1 MQKVGIDM
9 KQSEEQISLNRSLGL
24 ISSLSLVIGT
34 VIGSGIFFK
43 QAAVLDYAHSTNL
56 ALIAWLVGGL
66 ITMAS
71 GLTIAEIGSQMPH
84 TGGLYV
90 YLEKIYGKFWGFL
103 AGWMQI
109 IVYGPTLI
117 AALGSYL
124 ATLLVAFFGLP
135 KTSTPLLAVIVIAL
149 IAAFNLLSNRYGAAF
164 QVITTV
170 GKLLPIAAIIIFG
183 LLFGK
188 ANAFNQVATTSGSV
202 SFNGFGMAILATLF
216 AYDGWVLIANMGG
229 EIKNP
234 QKLLPKAIVLG
245 IGLVLVIYMLVTA
258 GIFRVVP
265 ASLIHRLGDQAAAHF
280 ATIAFGQVGGKL
292 LNIGII
298 ISIAGCINGKVM
310 TFPRIMYAMAK
321 NDELPFSK
329 QLAYLNKRM
338 RTPMVATLTVCS
350 IAALMAVT
358 VDADRLSELCIF
370 TIYLFY
376 VLAFFGLFK
385 LRRLKTVSP
394 FRVPLYPFTP
404 IVAILGGVFVL
415 VSELNSDLTGVLAS
429 IFFVA
434 LGIPVYLVKCKK

>member
-1 MQKVGIDM
+1 M
-9 KQSEEQISLNRSLGL
+9 KQSEEQIGLNRSLGL

-56 ALIAWLVGGL
+56 ALVAWLVGGL

-90 YLEKIYGKFWGFL
+90 YLENIYGKFWGFL

-124 ATLLVAFFGLP
+124 ATLLVAFFDLP

-202 SFNGFGMAILATLF
+202 TLNGFGMAILATLF

-234 QKLLPKAIVLG
+234 QKLLPKAIVFG
-245 IGLVLVIYMLVTA
+245 IGLVLIIYMLVTA

-338 RTPMVATLTVCS
+338 RTPMVATLTICS

-370 TIYLFY
+370 TVYLFY

-385 LRRLKTVSP
+385 LRRLKTASP

-434 LGIPVYLVKCKK
+434 LGIPVYLIKCKK

>member
-1 MQKVGIDM
+1 M
-9 KQSEEQISLNRSLGL
+9 KQSEEQIGLNRSLGL

-56 ALIAWLVGGL
+56 ALVAWLFGGL

-164 QVITTV
+164 QVITTI

-234 QKLLPKAIVLG
+234 QKLLPKAIVFG
-245 IGLVLVIYMLVTA
+245 IGLVLIIYMLVTA

-434 LGIPVYLVKCKK
+434 LGIPVYLIKCKK

>member
-1 MQKVGIDM
+1 M
-9 KQSEEQISLNRSLGL
+9 KQSEEQIGLNRSLGL

-56 ALIAWLVGGL
+56 ALVAWLVGGL

-124 ATLLVAFFGLP
+124 ATLLVAFFDLP

-202 SFNGFGMAILATLF
+202 TLNGFGMAILATLF

-234 QKLLPKAIVLG
+234 QKLLPKAIVFG
-245 IGLVLVIYMLVTA
+245 IGLVLIIYMLVTA

-385 LRRLKTVSP
+385 LRRLKTASP

-434 LGIPVYLVKCKK
+434 LGIPVYLIKCKK

>member
-1 MQKVGIDM
+1 M
-9 KQSEEQISLNRSLGL
+9 KQSEEQIGLNRSLGL

-56 ALIAWLVGGL
+56 ALVAWLVGGL

-84 TGGLYV
+84 TGGLYI

-124 ATLLVAFFGLP
+124 ATLLVAFFDLP

-202 SFNGFGMAILATLF
+202 TLNGFGMAILATLF

-234 QKLLPKAIVLG
+234 QKLLPKAIVFG
-245 IGLVLVIYMLVTA
+245 IGLVLIIYMLVTA

-292 LNIGII
+292 LNIGIT

-434 LGIPVYLVKCKK
+434 LGIPVYLIKCKK

>member
-1 MQKVGIDM
+1 M
-9 KQSEEQISLNRSLGL
+9 KQSEEQIGLNRSLGL

-56 ALIAWLVGGL
+56 ALVAWLVGGL

-164 QVITTV
+164 QVITTI

-234 QKLLPKAIVLG
+234 QKLLPKAIVFG
-245 IGLVLVIYMLVTA
+245 IGLVLIIYMLVTA

-385 LRRLKTVSP
+385 LRRLKTASP

-434 LGIPVYLVKCKK
+434 LGIPVYLIKCKK

>member
-1 MQKVGIDM
+1 M
-9 KQSEEQISLNRSLGL
+9 KQSEEQIGLNRSLGL

-56 ALIAWLVGGL
+56 ALVAWLVGGL

-124 ATLLVAFFGLP
+124 ATLLVAFFDLP

-234 QKLLPKAIVLG
+234 QKLLPKAIVFG
-245 IGLVLVIYMLVTA
+245 IGLVLIIYMLVTA

-385 LRRLKTVSP
+385 LRRLKTASP

-415 VSELNSDLTGVLAS
+415 VSELNSDLTGVLVS

-434 LGIPVYLVKCKK
+434 LGIPVYLIKCKK

>member
-1 MQKVGIDM
+1 M
-9 KQSEEQISLNRSLGL
+9 KQSEEQIGLNRSLGL

-56 ALIAWLVGGL
+56 ALVAWLVGGL

-124 ATLLVAFFGLP
+124 ATLLVAFFDLP

-188 ANAFNQVATTSGSV
+188 ADAFNQVATTSGSV

-245 IGLVLVIYMLVTA
+245 IGLVLIIYMLVTA

-434 LGIPVYLVKCKK
+434 LGIPVYLIKCKK

>member
-1 MQKVGIDM
+1 M
-9 KQSEEQISLNRSLGL
+9 KQSEEQIGLNRSLGL

-56 ALIAWLVGGL
+56 ALVAWLVGGL

-164 QVITTV
+164 QVITTI

-216 AYDGWVLIANMGG
+216 AYDGWGLIANMGG

-234 QKLLPKAIVLG
+234 QKLLPKAIVFG
-245 IGLVLVIYMLVTA
+245 IGLVLIIYMLVTA

-385 LRRLKTVSP
+385 LRRLKTASP

-434 LGIPVYLVKCKK
+434 LGIPVYLIKCKK

>member
-1 MQKVGIDM
+1 M
-9 KQSEEQISLNRSLGL
+9 KQSEEQIGLNRSLGL

-56 ALIAWLVGGL
+56 ALVAWLVGGL

-124 ATLLVAFFGLP
+124 ATLLVAFFDLP

-202 SFNGFGMAILATLF
+202 TLNGFGMAILATLF

-234 QKLLPKAIVLG
+234 KKLLPKAIVLG
-245 IGLVLVIYMLVTA
+245 IGLVLIIYMLVTA

-265 ASLIHRLGDQAAAHF
+265 ANLIHRLGDQAAAHF

-329 QLAYLNKRM
+329 QLAYLNKKM

-385 LRRLKTVSP
+385 LRRLKTASP

-404 IVAILGGVFVL
+404 IVAILGGGFVL

-434 LGIPVYLVKCKK
+434 LGIPVYLIKCKK

>member
-1 MQKVGIDM
+1 M
-9 KQSEEQISLNRSLGL
+9 KQSEEQIGLNRSLGL

-56 ALIAWLVGGL
+56 ALVAWLVGGL

-124 ATLLVAFFGLP
+124 ATLLVAFFDLP
-135 KTSTPLLAVIVIAL
+135 KTSTPLLAVIVITL

-164 QVITTV
+164 QVITTI

-202 SFNGFGMAILATLF
+202 TLNGFGMAILATLF

-234 QKLLPKAIVLG
+234 QKLLPKAIVFG
-245 IGLVLVIYMLVTA
+245 IGLVLIIYMLVTA

-385 LRRLKTVSP
+385 LRRLKTASP

-434 LGIPVYLVKCKK
+434 LGIPVYLIKCKK

>member
-1 MQKVGIDM
+1 M
-9 KQSEEQISLNRSLGL
+9 KQSEEQIGLNRSLGL

-56 ALIAWLVGGL
+56 ALVAWLVGGL

-124 ATLLVAFFGLP
+124 ATLLVAFFDLP

-202 SFNGFGMAILATLF
+202 TLNGFGMAILATLF

-234 QKLLPKAIVLG
+234 QKLLPKAIVFG
-245 IGLVLVIYMLVTA
+245 IGLVLIIYMLVTA

-434 LGIPVYLVKCKK
+434 LGIPVYLIKCKK

>member
-1 MQKVGIDM
+1 M
-9 KQSEEQISLNRSLGL
+9 KQSEEQIGLNRSLGL

-56 ALIAWLVGGL
+56 ALVAWLVGGL

-124 ATLLVAFFGLP
+124 ATLLVAFFDLP
-135 KTSTPLLAVIVIAL
+135 KTSTPLLAVIVITL

-234 QKLLPKAIVLG
+234 QKLLPKAIVFG
-245 IGLVLVIYMLVTA
+245 IGLVLIIYMLVTA

-385 LRRLKTVSP
+385 LRRLKTASP

-434 LGIPVYLVKCKK
+434 LGIPVYLIKCKK

>member
-1 MQKVGIDM
+1 M

-124 ATLLVAFFGLP
+124 ATLLVAFFGLS

-385 LRRLKTVSP
+385 LRHLKTASP

>member
-1 MQKVGIDM
+1 M
-9 KQSEEQISLNRSLGL
+9 KQSEEQIGLNRSLGL

-56 ALIAWLVGGL
+56 ALVAWLVGGL

-124 ATLLVAFFGLP
+124 ATLLVAFFDLP

-188 ANAFNQVATTSGSV
+188 ANAFNQVATISGSV
-202 SFNGFGMAILATLF
+202 TLNGFGMAILATLF

-245 IGLVLVIYMLVTA
+245 IGLVLIIYMLVTA

-385 LRRLKTVSP
+385 LRRLKTTSP

-434 LGIPVYLVKCKK
+434 LGIPVYLIKCKK

>member
-1 MQKVGIDM
+1 M
-9 KQSEEQISLNRSLGL
+9 KQSEEQIGLNRSLGL

-56 ALIAWLVGGL
+56 ALVAWLVGGL

-124 ATLLVAFFGLP
+124 ATLLVAFFDLP

-202 SFNGFGMAILATLF
+202 TLNGFGMAILATLF

-245 IGLVLVIYMLVTA
+245 IGLVLIIYMLVTA

-385 LRRLKTVSP
+385 LRRLKTASP

>member
-234 QKLLPKAIVLG
+234 QKLLPKAIVFG

-385 LRRLKTVSP
+385 LRHLKTASP

>member
-1 MQKVGIDM
+1 M

-385 LRRLKTVSP
+385 LRHLKTASP

>member
-1 MQKVGIDM
+1 M
-9 KQSEEQISLNRSLGL
+9 KQSEEQIGLNRSLGL

-56 ALIAWLVGGL
+56 ALVAWLVGGL

-202 SFNGFGMAILATLF
+202 TLNGFGMAILATLF
-216 AYDGWVLIANMGG
+216 ANDGWVLIANMGG

-234 QKLLPKAIVLG
+234 QKLLPKAIVFG
-245 IGLVLVIYMLVTA
+245 IGLVLIIYMLVTA

-385 LRRLKTVSP
+385 LRRLKTASP

-434 LGIPVYLVKCKK
+434 LGIPVYLIKCKK

>member
-1 MQKVGIDM
+1 M
-9 KQSEEQISLNRSLGL
+9 KQSEEQIGLNRSLGL

-56 ALIAWLVGGL
+56 ALVAWLVGGL

-124 ATLLVAFFGLP
+124 ATLLVAFFDLP

-170 GKLLPIAAIIIFG
+170 RKLLPIAAIIIFG

-234 QKLLPKAIVLG
+234 QKLLPKAIVFG
-245 IGLVLVIYMLVTA
+245 IGLVLIIYMLVTA

-321 NDELPFSK
+321 NDEIPFSK

-338 RTPMVATLTVCS
+338 RTPMVATLTICS

-370 TIYLFY
+370 TIHLFY

-385 LRRLKTVSP
+385 LRRLKTASP

-434 LGIPVYLVKCKK
+434 LGIPVYLIKCKK

>member
-1 MQKVGIDM
+1 M
-9 KQSEEQISLNRSLGL
+9 KQSEEQIGLNRSLGL

-43 QAAVLDYAHSTNL
+43 QAAVLDYAHSSNL
-56 ALIAWLVGGL
+56 ALVAWLVGGL

-90 YLEKIYGKFWGFL
+90 YLENIYGKFWGFL

-124 ATLLVAFFGLP
+124 ATLLVAFFDLP

-202 SFNGFGMAILATLF
+202 TLNGFGMAILATLF

-234 QKLLPKAIVLG
+234 QKLLPKAIVFG
-245 IGLVLVIYMLVTA
+245 IGLVLIIYMLVTA

-385 LRRLKTVSP
+385 LRRLKTASP

-415 VSELNSDLTGVLAS
+415 VSELNSDLTGVLVS

-434 LGIPVYLVKCKK
+434 LGIPVYLIKCKK

>member
-1 MQKVGIDM
+1 M
-9 KQSEEQISLNRSLGL
+9 KQSEEQIGLNRSLGL

-56 ALIAWLVGGL
+56 ALVAWLVGGL

-124 ATLLVAFFGLP
+124 ATLLVAFFDLP

-202 SFNGFGMAILATLF
+202 TLNGFGMAILATLF

-245 IGLVLVIYMLVTA
+245 IGLVLIIYMLVTA

-385 LRRLKTVSP
+385 LRRLKTASP

-434 LGIPVYLVKCKK
+434 LGIPVYLIKCKK

>member
-1 MQKVGIDM
+1 M
-9 KQSEEQISLNRSLGL
+9 KQSEEQIGLNRSLGL

-43 QAAVLDYAHSTNL
+43 QAAVLDYAHSSNL
-56 ALIAWLVGGL
+56 ALVAWLVGGL

-124 ATLLVAFFGLP
+124 ATLLVAFFDLP
-135 KTSTPLLAVIVIAL
+135 KTSTPLLAVIVITL

-234 QKLLPKAIVLG
+234 QKLLPKAIVFG
-245 IGLVLVIYMLVTA
+245 IGLVLIIYMLVTA

-385 LRRLKTVSP
+385 LRRLKTASP

-434 LGIPVYLVKCKK
+434 LGIPVYLIKCKK

>member
-1 MQKVGIDM
+1 M
-9 KQSEEQISLNRSLGL
+9 KQSEEQIGLNRSLGL

-56 ALIAWLVGGL
+56 ALVAWLVGGL

-90 YLEKIYGKFWGFL
+90 YLENIYGKFWGFL

-124 ATLLVAFFGLP
+124 ATLLVAFFDLP

-202 SFNGFGMAILATLF
+202 TLNGFGMAILATLF

-234 QKLLPKAIVLG
+234 QKLLPKAIVFG
-245 IGLVLVIYMLVTA
+245 IGLVLIIYMLVTA

-385 LRRLKTVSP
+385 LRRLKTASP

-434 LGIPVYLVKCKK
+434 LGIPVYLIKCKK

>member
-1 MQKVGIDM
+1 M
-9 KQSEEQISLNRSLGL
+9 KQSEEQIGLNRSLGL

-43 QAAVLDYAHSTNL
+43 QAAVLDYAHSSNL
-56 ALIAWLVGGL
+56 ALVAWLVGGL

-90 YLEKIYGKFWGFL
+90 YLENIYGKFWGFL

-124 ATLLVAFFGLP
+124 ATLLVAFFDLP

-202 SFNGFGMAILATLF
+202 TLNGFGMAILATLF

-245 IGLVLVIYMLVTA
+245 IGLVLIIYMLVTA

-434 LGIPVYLVKCKK
+434 LGIPVYLIKCKK

>member
-1 MQKVGIDM
+1 M
-9 KQSEEQISLNRSLGL
+9 KQSEEQIGLNRSLGL

-124 ATLLVAFFGLP
+124 ATLLVAFFDLP

-164 QVITTV
+164 QVITTI

-234 QKLLPKAIVLG
+234 QKLLPKAIVFG
-245 IGLVLVIYMLVTA
+245 IGLVLIIYMLVTA

-434 LGIPVYLVKCKK
+434 LGIPVYLIKCKK

>member
-1 MQKVGIDM
+1 M
-9 KQSEEQISLNRSLGL
+9 KQSEEQIGLNRSLGL

-56 ALIAWLVGGL
+56 ALVAWLVGGL

-124 ATLLVAFFGLP
+124 ATLLVAFFDLP

-202 SFNGFGMAILATLF
+202 TLNGFGMAILATLF

-245 IGLVLVIYMLVTA
+245 IGLVLIIYMLVTA

-280 ATIAFGQVGGKL
+280 ATIAFGQIGGKL

-385 LRRLKTVSP
+385 LRRLKTASP

-434 LGIPVYLVKCKK
+434 LGIPVYLIKCKK

>member
-1 MQKVGIDM
+1 M
-9 KQSEEQISLNRSLGL
+9 KQSEEQIGLNRSLGL

-43 QAAVLDYAHSTNL
+43 QAAVLDYAHSSNL
-56 ALIAWLVGGL
+56 ALVAWLVGGL

-124 ATLLVAFFGLP
+124 ATLLVAFFDLP

-202 SFNGFGMAILATLF
+202 TLNGFGMAILATLF

-234 QKLLPKAIVLG
+234 QKLLPKAIVFG
-245 IGLVLVIYMLVTA
+245 IGLVLIIYMLVTA

-434 LGIPVYLVKCKK
+434 LGIPVYLIKCKK

>member
-385 LRRLKTVSP
+385 LRHLKTASP

-434 LGIPVYLVKCKK
+434 LGIPVYLIKCKK

>member
-1 MQKVGIDM
+1 M
-9 KQSEEQISLNRSLGL
+9 KQSEEQIGLNRSLGL

-56 ALIAWLVGGL
+56 ALVAWLVGGL

-90 YLEKIYGKFWGFL
+90 YLENIYGKFWGFL

-124 ATLLVAFFGLP
+124 ATLLVAFFDLP

-202 SFNGFGMAILATLF
+202 TLNGFGMAILATLF

-234 QKLLPKAIVLG
+234 QKLLPKAIVFG
-245 IGLVLVIYMLVTA
+245 IGLVLIIYMLVTA

-370 TIYLFY
+370 TVYLFY

-385 LRRLKTVSP
+385 LRRLKTASP

-434 LGIPVYLVKCKK
+434 LGIPVYLIKCKK

>member
-1 MQKVGIDM
+1 M
-9 KQSEEQISLNRSLGL
+9 KQSEEQIGLNRSLGL

-56 ALIAWLVGGL
+56 ALVAWLVGGL

-149 IAAFNLLSNRYGAAF
+149 IASFNLLSNRYGAAF

-202 SFNGFGMAILATLF
+202 TLNGFGMAILATLF

-234 QKLLPKAIVLG
+234 QKLLPKAIVFG
-245 IGLVLVIYMLVTA
+245 IGLVLIIYMLVTA

-385 LRRLKTVSP
+385 LRRLKTASP

-434 LGIPVYLVKCKK
+434 LGIPVYLIKCKK

>member
-1 MQKVGIDM
+1 M

-202 SFNGFGMAILATLF
+202 TLNGFGMAILATLF

-245 IGLVLVIYMLVTA
+245 IGLVLIIYMLVTA

-385 LRRLKTVSP
+385 LRRLKTASP

-404 IVAILGGVFVL
+404 IVAILGGGFVL

-434 LGIPVYLVKCKK
+434 LGIPVYLIKCKK

>member
-1 MQKVGIDM
+1 M
-9 KQSEEQISLNRSLGL
+9 KQSEEQIGLNRSLGL

-56 ALIAWLVGGL
+56 ALVAWLVGGL

-124 ATLLVAFFGLP
+124 ATLLVAFFDLP

-202 SFNGFGMAILATLF
+202 TFNGFGMAILATLF

-234 QKLLPKAIVLG
+234 QKLLPKAIVFG
-245 IGLVLVIYMLVTA
+245 IGLVLIIYMLVTA

-385 LRRLKTVSP
+385 LRRLKTASP

-434 LGIPVYLVKCKK
+434 LGIPVYLIKCKK

>member
-1 MQKVGIDM
+1 M
-9 KQSEEQISLNRSLGL
+9 KQSEEQIGLNRSLGL

-56 ALIAWLVGGL
+56 ALVAWLVGGL

-124 ATLLVAFFGLP
+124 ATLLVAFFDLP

-188 ANAFNQVATTSGSV
+188 ANAFNQVATTSDSV

-234 QKLLPKAIVLG
+234 QKLLPKAIVFG
-245 IGLVLVIYMLVTA
+245 IGLVLIIYMLVTA

-385 LRRLKTVSP
+385 LRRLKTASP

-434 LGIPVYLVKCKK
+434 LGIPVYLIKCKK

>member
-1 MQKVGIDM
+1 M
-9 KQSEEQISLNRSLGL
+9 KQSEEQIDLNRSLGL

-56 ALIAWLVGGL
+56 ALVAWLVGGL

-124 ATLLVAFFGLP
+124 ATLLVAFFDLP

-385 LRRLKTVSP
+385 LRRLKTASP

-434 LGIPVYLVKCKK
+434 LGIPVYLIKCKK

>member
-1 MQKVGIDM
+1 M
-9 KQSEEQISLNRSLGL
+9 KQSEEQIGLNRSLGL

-56 ALIAWLVGGL
+56 ALVAWLVGGL

-84 TGGLYV
+84 TGGLYI

-170 GKLLPIAAIIIFG
+170 GKLLPIAAIVIFG

-234 QKLLPKAIVLG
+234 QKLLPKAIVFG
-245 IGLVLVIYMLVTA
+245 IGLVLIIYMLVTA

-385 LRRLKTVSP
+385 LRRLKTASP

-434 LGIPVYLVKCKK
+434 LGIPVYLIKCKK

>member
-1 MQKVGIDM
+1 M
-9 KQSEEQISLNRSLGL
+9 KQSEEQIGLNRSLGL

-56 ALIAWLVGGL
+56 ALVAWLVGGL

-124 ATLLVAFFGLP
+124 ATLLVAFFDLP

-202 SFNGFGMAILATLF
+202 TLNGFGMAILATLF

-234 QKLLPKAIVLG
+234 QKLLPKAIVFG
-245 IGLVLVIYMLVTA
+245 IGLVLIIYMLVTA

-370 TIYLFY
+370 TVYLFY
-376 VLAFFGLFK
+376 VLAFFGIFK
-385 LRRLKTVSP
+385 LRRLKTASP

-434 LGIPVYLVKCKK
+434 LGIPVYLIKCKK

>member
-1 MQKVGIDM
+1 M
-9 KQSEEQISLNRSLGL
+9 KQSEEQIGLNRSLGL

-56 ALIAWLVGGL
+56 ALVAWLVGGL

-124 ATLLVAFFGLP
+124 ATLLVAFFDLP

-350 IAALMAVT
+350 IAAFMAVT

-385 LRRLKTVSP
+385 LRHLKTASP

>member
-1 MQKVGIDM
+1 M
-9 KQSEEQISLNRSLGL
+9 KQSEEQIGLNRSLGL

-56 ALIAWLVGGL
+56 ALVAWLVGGL

-124 ATLLVAFFGLP
+124 ATLLVAFFDLP
-135 KTSTPLLAVIVIAL
+135 KTSTPLLAVIVITL

-202 SFNGFGMAILATLF
+202 TLNGFGMAILATLF

-245 IGLVLVIYMLVTA
+245 IGLVLIIYMLVTA

-385 LRRLKTVSP
+385 LRRLKTASP